1 MTMPN
6 PTWPEFTASGT
17 PNERSVTC
25 RKLPPIS
32 LMVRQPLSQP
42 SPCRIVSMVRCVVP
56 ERDGAAIDTWS
67 K

>member
-1 MTMPN
+1 MTMPK

-17 PNERSVTC
+17 PKERSVTW
-25 RKLPPIS
+25 RKLPAIS

-42 SPCRIVSMVRCVVP
+42 SPCRMVSIVRCVVP
-56 ERDGAAIDTWS
+56 ERDGAEIATWS